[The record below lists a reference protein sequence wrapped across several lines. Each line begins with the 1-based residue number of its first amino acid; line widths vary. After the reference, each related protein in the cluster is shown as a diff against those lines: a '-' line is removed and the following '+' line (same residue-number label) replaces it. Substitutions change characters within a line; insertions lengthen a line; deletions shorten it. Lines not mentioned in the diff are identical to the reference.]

1 MVGKIIVNGLLI
13 TLIHVTTHS
22 KGQSIH
28 DTSDAQCHDII
39 PYKLHCEKLNQFK
52 GPALYL
58 VQSINKTSRLCMHE
72 IYIQNFF
79 KKNM

>member
-28 DTSDAQCHDII
+28 DTSDAVSWHNSLQIT
-39 PYKLHCEKLNQFK
+39 LKLNQFK